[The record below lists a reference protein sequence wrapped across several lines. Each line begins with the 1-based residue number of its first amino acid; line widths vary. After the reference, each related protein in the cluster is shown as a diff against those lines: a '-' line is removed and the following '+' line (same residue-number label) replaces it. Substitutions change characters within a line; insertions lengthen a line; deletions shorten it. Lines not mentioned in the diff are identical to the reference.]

1 MIDLDE
7 TTLASTL
14 SERILLGAVGHH
26 PDAVAHLLA
35 QIPGGDFYDPHRAA
49 VWDACRVLSSDRQVI
64 TPTTVSRHLSATNE
78 LNGARQR
85 VITQEMA
92 DAHSPTEAAQHA
104 PVVVDLA
111 RRRDLAHAVKAA
123 AWTVTNHPG
132 DITQVLAEVREKFN
146 ALNSGADESA
156 GTLTWSQ
163 LLDEFETAH
172 APGAHPE
179 GIHTPWPELDEF
191 TGGLFGGRMYTV
203 GGAPGDGKSTVAL
216 NLAIYAARGGRSVLV
231 FSKEMPTLDVTGR
244 LVAGGAEIDLR
255 AINARNLDDGDRA
268 RFRDFRAR
276 TKGLQLRV
284 NADQVSMTQIK
295 QIARGVH
302 HRTGLDLLV
311 VDYLQLMT
319 GTERGRSA
327 EEEIANISTGLKQLA
342 MELDVAVVV
351 PAQLNRNHTSRPDQ
365 RPTKADLRGSGRI
378 EQDSDVV
385 ILLWRPMVDGRP
397 DAHQVVF
404 IVDKNRHGPKGE
416 IKLRWNGGYG
426 VIG

>member
-1 MIDLDE
+1 
-7 TTLASTL
+7 
-14 SERILLGAVGHH
+14 
-26 PDAVAHLLA
+26 
-35 QIPGGDFYDPHRAA
+35 
-49 VWDACRVLSSDRQVI
+49 
-64 TPTTVSRHLSATNE
+64 
-78 LNGARQR
+78 
-85 VITQEMA
+85 
-92 DAHSPTEAAQHA
+92 
-104 PVVVDLA
+104 
-111 RRRDLAHAVKAA
+111 
-123 AWTVTNHPG
+123 
-132 DITQVLAEVREKFN
+132 
-146 ALNSGADESA
+146 
-156 GTLTWSQ
+156 
-163 LLDEFETAH
+163 
-172 APGAHPE
+172 
-179 GIHTPWPELDEF
+179 
-191 TGGLFGGRMYTV
+191 
-203 GGAPGDGKSTVAL
+203 
-216 NLAIYAARGGRSVLV
+216 
-231 FSKEMPTLDVTGR
+231 
-244 LVAGGAEIDLR
+244 
-255 AINARNLDDGDRA
+255 
-268 RFRDFRAR
+268 
-276 TKGLQLRV
+276 
-284 NADQVSMTQIK
+284 
-295 QIARGVH
+295 VH